1 MLLFSQ
7 QVLRDGRRIQVS
19 IFDIVVG
26 DVVVLKLGDQIPADG
41 LFLSGH
47 SLQVDESSMTGESDH
62 VELNTT
68 ENPFLLSGT
77 KVVDGYGQML
87 VTSVGMDTAWGEMM
101 SSISRDSEEQTPLQV
116 RLNKLTTSIGKVD
129 LNRP

>member
-1 MLLFSQ
+1 M
-7 QVLRDGRRIQVS
+7 
-19 IFDIVVG
+19 
-26 DVVVLKLGDQIPADG
+26 VLKLGDQIPADG